1 MSLYIHKRSTDTR
14 DHISSICVNLHRMG
28 FGCFEEKHGTKMIT
42 VGGICF
48 LALEVQCFYQ
58 FEILRV
64 SLLNS
69 WGVHRHVKTCWG
81 HGLHAGSRQPLP
93 HVPQRPLHEGADS
106 RAEGQH
112 GRSQAL
118 VRGGPVHQPDS
129 CQDHAE
135 TGKTLCP
142 PPACLQCPH
151 TLTGFVCF
159 YVITYSLPG
168 RLNLTWGEQVCF
180 LFSVCSVCPCHSFTH
195 VGRPETNRPADGESN
210 TQKFSPVT
218 ARQWHLKADQYL
230 SSQCVHLTRVQ
241 IKMFSCIWRLLTI
254 CVVGILAWKLD
265 FVLVIVGKVSS
276 LHVCLQEKDG
286 VVEHAYKENW
296 LFLQFIQ
303 LS

>member
-1 MSLYIHKRSTDTR
+1 MSHYVHNRYERSYIINMCKLGLRVLWGKTWNKN
-14 DHISSICVNLHRMG
+14 DHSWRNL
-28 FGCFEEKHGTKMIT
+28 FLSP
-42 VGGICF
+42 GGS
-48 LALEVQCFYQ
+48 QCFYQ

-142 PPACLQCPH
+142 PPARLQCPH

-168 RLNLTWGEQVCF
+168 RLTSPEESKFVFCFQSAPSALVTHSLMLAGQKRTDLLMERVTHRNSLQWQHGNGTWRRISTSVVSVSIWPECRLKCF
-180 LFSVCSVCPCHSFTH
+180 HAFGGFW
-195 VGRPETNRPADGESN
+195 
-210 TQKFSPVT
+210 Q
-218 ARQWHLKADQYL
+218 
-230 SSQCVHLTRVQ
+230 
-241 IKMFSCIWRLLTI
+241 
-254 CVVGILAWKLD
+254 
-265 FVLVIVGKVSS
+265 FV
-276 LHVCLQEKDG
+276 
-286 VVEHAYKENW
+286 
-296 LFLQFIQ
+296 
-303 LS
+303 